1 MHSIQLSGY
10 RMGTKFDKHPLAVE
24 QNNYLTKIVNVL
36 IVYDLDAWSKNP
48 TNNFNFKNWLY
59 EQLVWEKIVIKKSGY
74 IAAME

>member
-10 RMGTKFDKHPLAVE
+10 RMGKKFDKHPLAVE

-48 TNNFNFKNWLY
+48 TNNCNFKNWLY
-59 EQLVWEKIVIKKSGY
+59 EQLVWEKIVI
-74 IAAME
+74 